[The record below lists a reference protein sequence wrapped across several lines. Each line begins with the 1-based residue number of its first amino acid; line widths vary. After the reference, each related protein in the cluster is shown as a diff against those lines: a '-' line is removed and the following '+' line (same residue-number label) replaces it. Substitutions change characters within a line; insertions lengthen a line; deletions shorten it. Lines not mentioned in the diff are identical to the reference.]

1 MIALLHKKWPPVA
14 AAEVDGRPVEVAVR
28 VSTRARSY
36 RLSIP
41 HAGGPV
47 LTVPHYGR
55 WSEAQAFLDRQTP
68 WLAARLK
75 RAAKP
80 VTLSAG
86 SVIPLRGVA
95 HKIRATGRVR
105 GTVEVV
111 LSEDGPLIMVPG
123 NPEHRQRRLADW
135 LKAEAQKAL
144 ERRSAIHARRLG
156 VTVRSVSTRN
166 QSTRWGSCSSG
177 GNLNYNWRLILA
189 PEFVLD
195 YVAAH
200 EVAHLLEMNHSAA
213 FWTAVERTL
222 PDMERGRAWLRVH
235 GRQLMA
241 YGAEI

>member
-1 MIALLHKKWPPVA
+1 MIALLQKKWPAVTQT
-14 AAEVDGRPVEVAVR
+14 EIDGRPLEVLVR
-28 VSTRARSY
+28 VSTRARNY

-41 HAGGPV
+41 HAGAPV

-55 WSEAQAFLDRQTP
+55 WSEAQAFLDRQGA

-80 VTLSAG
+80 VSFTAG

-95 HKIRATGRVR
+95 HRIRATGRVR
-105 GTVEVV
+105 GSVEI
-111 LSEDGPLIMVPG
+111 SAGDNGPLLMVPG
-123 NPEHRQRRLADW
+123 DPEHRARRLTDW
-135 LKAEAQKAL
+135 LKGEAQQAL
-144 ERRSAIHARRLG
+144 EARSKVHAKKLR
-156 VTVRSVSTRN
+156 VAVRSVSTRN
-166 QSTRWGSCSSG
+166 QSTRWGSCSSS

-200 EVAHLLEMNHSAA
+200 EVAHLLEMNHSSA
-213 FWTAVERTL
+213 FWAVVKRAL
-222 PDMERGRAWLRVH
+222 PDMERGRAWLRAH

-241 YGAEI
+241 YGVEV